1 MPTFTYEDTRNGK
14 TFTLDR
20 ETEPSESELNQLF
33 LSQESAAKNKDQP
46 AVKPTAMPDSA
57 MQFLGNSE
65 TQAPVPAAS
74 LEVMSGGF
82 PAAPK
87 APLPP
92 RPTQGDAI
100 RRSMQLTG
108 NGAFGFP
115 TVSQITQVYFN
126 MQSEYDRAIKP
137 ITKSEREKAHDMLTK
152 AWIFE
157 RKGQI
162 PNESQNAEL
171 LEKAATIGT
180 RPYTNGFL
188 VGSKDGVFVGN
199 AFLDLSNGKMMVR
212 PTGTNKPLREMRED
226 EIPTTAGAGLPHIT
240 FPEFRKLND
249 TIAEDEVSLRGLK
262 RYFNRVDSMPKGI
275 DLFASDLKYA
285 YDSLTGKN
293 ASDSQI
299 NAQLARGDLTGL
311 ATGLRKT
318 VGGGGTLTE
327 GDVTRILEYLGGNI
341 SAWNNPEKIKR
352 AIANIYQEKYM
363 RYNDNVS
370 MYNYAVG
377 SYYGR
382 PGSDGRVFFK
392 QKDSMKFD
400 EKLLGGADSIYGV
413 QETVKVMQ
421 DQLLSL
427 ESEQAKRAKDKTLK

>member
-1 MPTFTYEDTRNGK
+1 MPKFTYEDTQSGK
-14 TFTLDR
+14 TITLDR

-33 LSQESAAKNKDQP
+33 SIQQPAAKPVEQP
-46 AVKPTAMPDSA
+46 AIKPAGVPDSA
-57 MQFLGNSE
+57 MQFLGNPQ

-100 RRSMQLTG
+100 RRSMELTG

-115 TVSQITQVYFN
+115 TVNQITQVYFN

-137 ITKSEREKAHDMLTK
+137 VDKSEREKAHDMLTK

-157 RKGQI
+157 HNGQI
-162 PNESQNAEL
+162 PNESQNVEL
-171 LEKAATIGT
+171 LRQAATIGT
-180 RPYTNGFL
+180 HPYANGFY
-188 VGSKDGVFVGN
+188 VGN
-199 AFLDLSNGKMMVR
+199 KNGRFMGMGFQDLNTGKMMVR
-212 PTGTNKPLREMRED
+212 PIGTNQPLREMLED
-226 EIPTTAGAGLPHIT
+226 EIPTTPSAARPHIT
-240 FPEFRKLND
+240 FPEFKKLNE
-249 TIAEDEVSLRGLK
+249 TIAEDEFSLRGLK
-262 RYFNRVDSMPKGI
+262 TYFNRVDSIPKGI

-293 ASDSQI
+293 ASDPQI

-327 GDVTRILEYLGGNI
+327 GDVGRILEYLGGNI
-341 SAWNNPEKIKR
+341 SAWNNPERIKR
-352 AIANIYQEKYM
+352 AVANIYQEKYM
-363 RYNDNVS
+363 RYNDNIN
-370 MYNYAVG
+370 MYNFAVD
-377 SYYGR
+377 SQYGL
-382 PGSDGRVFFK
+382 PGTDGRVFFK
-392 QKDSMKFD
+392 PKNSLKFD
-400 EKLLGGADSIYGV
+400 EKLLGGADAIYGI
-413 QETVKVMQ
+413 EESVKDIQ
-421 DQLLSL
+421 DKLLSL
-427 ESEQAKRAKDKTLK
+427 EAEQAKRSKR